1 MRVFIQSPDTWG
13 RIDGTVR
20 ANLLNF
26 FTLTSNQSEA
36 DVVVVPVSFY
46 DNFIFNESL
55 YKITKPLIILDY
67 LEYGQSWKA
76 GTDTHVLGRNT
87 ANFANIASEQWMR
100 LDAFVRD
107 HKPAV
112 YFKRELLER
121 ERSEWLQPIEFP
133 CYLPAWP
140 AQSKEE
146 FDKRPIEVF
155 MSWGLSH
162 ACRQALH
169 GEMFSKAIDNGI
181 TMISAWDQFD
191 RFDYENHKR
200 VWASVHTPHITRV
213 DISTVVHNQSRA
225 KISLSLP
232 GNGYRCFRD
241 TEAPVN
247 SVMACWEDGIAR
259 SYPWIHGVNC
269 IRLMPKEMYLQLK
282 ITFDW
287 GAFDLHELYLAG
299 LETVEKMRSSNYV
312 NNYITPIIQ
321 SSL

>member
-55 YKITKPLIILDY
+55 YKITKPICVIDF
-67 LEYGQSWKA
+67 LEYGSSWKA
-76 GTDTHVLGRNT
+76 GTDTHQLGKNT
-87 ANFANIASEQWMR
+87 NNFANIASEQWMR

-121 ERSEWLQPIEFP
+121 ERSDWLQPIEFP

-162 ACRQALH
+162 SCRQALH
-169 GEMFSKAIDNGI
+169 GEMFSKAIENGI

-191 RFDYENHKR
+191 KFDYENHKR
-200 VWASVHTPHITRV
+200 VWASVHSPHFTRV

-232 GNGYRCFRD
+232 GNGMRCFRD
-241 TEAPVN
+241 TEIVN
-247 SVMACWEDGIAR
+247 SVMACWDDRIAR
-259 SYPWIHGVNC
+259 SYEWEHMINC
-269 IRLMPKEMYLQLK
+269 IRLTPTCEY
-282 ITFDW
+282 T
-287 GAFDLHELYLAG
+287 DLLVHLDFGKDNLHNIYLAG
-299 LETVEKMRSSNYV
+299 LETVDKMRSANYV
-312 NNYITPIIQ
+312 NNYLTPIIQ